1 MNDILFILGNATS
14 PRLPLLHGLQ
24 MISDSLTHL
33 ETWCPG
39 IQLRDILESCP
50 NLSSLTT
57 RDADVVM
64 PLSSSTRFSKVTQ
77 LTVHEISRT
86 NLRYENMVD
95 VLSRFP
101 SLLSFEITPMPDS
114 SLLTALHKHCPYLQA
129 LCYGVRS
136 MHTVDNIDVHSNQKG
151 IRLAHLDG
159 GGACMQDDMIH
170 FLHLHQHSLET
181 IYFGSIV
188 QSDNPL
194 WRLWNGKVIRDRDPV
209 APLDSEDDPAKSETT
224 FRRLTNIEF
233 WPADPSSSEA
243 FLIWLISNAPD
254 LKAIFCNESHL
265 QPSVASA
272 LTKLKY
278 LSRLTII
285 DAGENRDDQGIC
297 QLLGYHIAMGNQS
310 TLEEM
315 AITPGMRTSDA
326 RWLSLISRMKCLKRL
341 HFFGDIPKECISTLA
356 AIGQGCPALEELF
369 LGMPGYELAEG
380 VMESLR
386 QLPNLKCLSVLGESL
401 CKSDLFILTTF
412 PSLQE
417 LSLEFDTNIPDYIK
431 QMLRKHIRKV
441 IIQ

>member
-33 ETWCPG
+33 EIWCPG

-57 RDADVVM
+57 SDADVVM
-64 PLSSSTRFSKVTQ
+64 PLSSSIRFSKMTH
-77 LTVHEISRT
+77 LTVHQISRT

-151 IRLAHLDG
+151 IRLAHLG
-159 GGACMQDDMIH
+159 TCMQDDMIQ

-188 QSDNPL
+188 QSDKFL

-209 APLDSEDDPAKSETT
+209 APLDPEDDPVQSETT
-224 FRRLTNIEF
+224 FRRLTSIAF
-233 WPADPSSSEA
+233 WSVDPSSSEA
-243 FLIWLISNAPD
+243 FHTWLISNAPN

-272 LTKLKY
+272 LTKLKH

-285 DAGENRDDQGIC
+285 GAGENRDDQGIR

-341 HFFGDIPKECISTLA
+341 DFFGDIPKECISTLA
-356 AIGQGCPALEELF
+356 AIGQGCPALEELS
-369 LGMPGYELAEG
+369 LGMLACELAEG

-417 LSLEFDTNIPDYIK
+417 LSLELDTNVPDYIK

-441 IIQ
+441 II